1 MPWSPGRWSVTAPD
15 SYPGRDSFSGRDG
28 RDSRDGRDGRDSYP
42 GRGAEIYDLGTHW
55 RQLVQNWV
63 ARRNYHTVH
72 DTVSVSLQFDLHE
85 VGRTVTLRFMTTKR
99 LLVVFATDGNFLRQ
113 DQLAVAAAASNA
125 WNTEQ
130 LNPMLS
136 VWDVRGPRPCLAGV
150 CDLPLT
156 CRITQADFDALA
168 NDWVERARQMF
179 SRCHQVFKL

>member
-1 MPWSPGRWSVTAPD
+1 MPAPD
-15 SYPGRDSFSGRDG
+15 SLPGGG
-28 RDSRDGRDGRDSYP
+28 H
-42 GRGAEIYDLGTHW
+42 EILEIGTHW
-55 RQLVQNWV
+55 RQLVRNWV
-63 ARRNYHTVH
+63 AGRNYHTTA
-72 DTVSVSLQFDLHE
+72 DPDSVSMGFDLSE
-85 VGRTVTLRFMTTKR
+85 TGRTVTVRFMTTKR
-99 LLVVFATDGNFLRQ
+99 LLVAFATDGHCLRQ

-156 CRITQADFDALA
+156 CRMTQADFDALA

-179 SRCHQVFKL
+179 TRCHQVFAL

>member
-1 MPWSPGRWSVTAPD
+1 MPAPD
-15 SYPGRDSFSGRDG
+15 SLSGSG
-28 RDSRDGRDGRDSYP
+28 QEVL
-42 GRGAEIYDLGTHW
+42 EIGTHW
-55 RQLVQNWV
+55 RQLTRNWV
-63 ARRNYHTVH
+63 AGRKFHTVA
-72 DTVSVSLQFDLHE
+72 DPDSVSMRFDLSE
-85 VGRTVTLRFMTTKR
+85 TGRMVTVRFMTTKR
-99 LLVVFATDGNFLRQ
+99 LLVAFATDGHYLRQ

-156 CRITQADFDALA
+156 CRMTQADFDALA

-179 SRCHQVFKL
+179 TRCHQVFAL

>member
-1 MPWSPGRWSVTAPD
+1 MTVPD
-15 SYPGRDSFSGRDG
+15 SYPGHNSFPGQGSYSGRESSTG
-28 RDSRDGRDGRDSYP
+28 RESSGGREAHPSLN
-42 GRGAEIYDLGTHW
+42 AEIHDLGTHW

-72 DTVSVSLQFDLHE
+72 DTVSVFLRFDLPE
-85 VGRTVTLRFMTTKR
+85 AGRMVTVRFMTTKR
-99 LLVVFATDGNFLRQ
+99 LLVAFATDGHFLRQ
-113 DQLAVAAAASNA
+113 DQLAMAAAASNA

-130 LNPMLS
+130 LIPMLS

-156 CRITQADFDALA
+156 CRVTQADFDALA